1 MDDLILIMPEASD
14 LPNDLI
20 ERSGKLLSHCPLAEW
35 NPDVIEVLNRNLSK
49 SKHLGIACSGG
60 ADSLFTLLL
69 FYAAF
74 PLLRHKIIVLHFNH
88 KLRGKDSE
96 TDESYV
102 ASICLKLNLRLISK
116 SAKNSERKDE
126 ASLRDLR
133 IGFFNEVSHKNGMD
147 IILQGHHLND
157 VAESLLWR
165 VARGSYTEGL
175 SSPKPVSKVGS
186 ICFIRPFIDLP
197 KKRILAA
204 MKVAEIPWREDLSNE
219 SALYLRN
226 RLRQSVMP
234 VWQNAVDHDLLK
246 GLAKTA
252 QAIRDDAVALD
263 FHAKKAFDGCMLND
277 GSIDLH
283 RMNHYPNATQLRIIR
298 LWLSAHSRVNPR
310 LKAEKAQ
317 MILKELESSQWHRLQ
332 VDQNAWVMRS
342 GNCLHL
348 EKDENINPIPL
359 SSLPINSE
367 IHFPDRS
374 FSIAAEI
381 SNTSLASKEIK
392 EKSIDPSQ
400 MALICHNAANNGV
413 FLRTRKEGDSFRPMG
428 SKGTKKLTRRMID
441 QKWTNPQKI
450 KTPVFLNSEG
460 QILWVPGFPPSD
472 FAKVR
477 NPKHGVIRL
486 TYKATR
492 TE

>member
-1 MDDLILIMPEASD
+1 
-14 LPNDLI
+14 
-20 ERSGKLLSHCPLAEW
+20 
-35 NPDVIEVLNRNLSK
+35 
-49 SKHLGIACSGG
+49 
-60 ADSLFTLLL
+60 
-69 FYAAF
+69 
-74 PLLRHKIIVLHFNH
+74 
-88 KLRGKDSE
+88 
-96 TDESYV
+96 
-102 ASICLKLNLRLISK
+102 
-116 SAKNSERKDE
+116 
-126 ASLRDLR
+126 
-133 IGFFNEVSHKNGMD
+133 
-147 IILQGHHLND
+147 
-157 VAESLLWR
+157 
-165 VARGSYTEGL
+165 
-175 SSPKPVSKVGS
+175 
-186 ICFIRPFIDLP
+186 
-197 KKRILAA
+197 
-204 MKVAEIPWREDLSNE
+204 
-219 SALYLRN
+219 
-226 RLRQSVMP
+226 
-234 VWQNAVDHDLLK
+234 
-246 GLAKTA
+246 
-252 QAIRDDAVALD
+252 
-263 FHAKKAFDGCMLND
+263 MLND

-374 FSIAAEI
+374 FSIATEI

-450 KTPVFLNSEG
+450 KTPVILNSEG